1 MKIGAVISEYNPF
14 HNGHKYMLDE
24 IKNTYKID
32 KIIVIMSGDFTERG
46 EPAIIGKESR
56 AEFALYG
63 GADLVLELPLPYST
77 ASADL
82 FALGAVSILNRL
94 NVVDYLFF
102 GSECGNIEI
111 LKNIANLSIKNDNSI
126 SELMKSG
133 ITYAKARESVLSE
146 YKDVLSSPNNIL
158 GIEYIKALNMLGS
171 SIEPVTIQR
180 TADNYNSDEINE
192 STYASAK
199 AIRNALLSCNY
210 DNVSNQIPA
219 FAFDATKACKCVK
232 SDDLSDYLFYSL
244 LINKD
249 NLTDFMDISSDL
261 ANRIVSNLDN
271 FSSFSSLLTEL
282 KCKNY
287 TYTRLSRGLL
297 HIALNIKGDNLYYR
311 NLLSSISHVKILGF
325 RNSAKDLLNI
335 IGKESTITM
344 TAKIPDI
351 YSEAT
356 KETRELFD
364 IGLKASMIYSRLSK
378 NSVHEYKR
386 QIKIINL

>member
-24 IKNTYKID
+24 IKNIYKID

-111 LKNIANLSIKNDNSI
+111 LKNIANLSIQNDNII

-158 GIEYIKALNMLGS
+158 GIEYIKALNMLES
-171 SIEPVTIQR
+171 SIEPVTIPR
-180 TADNYNSDEINE
+180 TDNNYNSEEINE

-199 AIRNALLSCNY
+199 AVRKALLSCNY
-210 DNVSNQIPA
+210 DSVSKQIPA
-219 FAFDATKACKCVK
+219 FAFDATRACKYIK

-261 ANRIVSNLDN
+261 ANRIISNLDN

-297 HIALNIKGDNLYYR
+297 HIALNIKGDNQYYR
-311 NLLSSISHVKILGF
+311 NLLPSISHVKILGF
-325 RNSAKDLLNI
+325 RESAKDLLNI
-335 IGKESTITM
+335 IGKESSIIM

-364 IGLKASMIYSRLSK
+364 ISLQASMIYSRLSQ

-386 QIKIINL
+386 KIKIINL